1 MRMIENHRKKISF
14 TLIDLLLLIT
24 VVIWGSNP
32 TVVKLGLK
40 TVSPFAFNAAR
51 YLVATIVC
59 WMILWVKERDC
70 VIERQDLWGV
80 LSVGFIGNF
89 VNQGF
94 FIMGVNN
101 TTAGNSSL
109 IMAGLPMVV
118 ACISIVF
125 KLEKIDKK
133 MLVGMVI
140 SFTGILLIVM
150 GTGNKV
156 SLTDQYFYGN
166 IMAFFGTVTWAVY
179 TILNKKY
186 LEKYSA
192 LKITTYGVTM
202 GFVSMLLLWMPSVI
216 SQDWRHLSGASML
229 GIFYSGGLSIA
240 LGTVFWNMGV
250 SQVGS
255 TKTSLYNNVTPI
267 VSVICG
273 GILLGEQ
280 LKVLQG
286 IGAILIFGGLAI
298 TRKGKK
304 AAVLD
309 EIGTCP
315 LQKEA

>member
-1 MRMIENHRKKISF
+1 MIDSNTKKRNF
-14 TLIDLLLLIT
+14 TFIDLLLLIT
-24 VVIWGSNP
+24 VIIWGSNP

-40 TVSPFAFNAAR
+40 TVSPFAFNVAR
-51 YLVATIVC
+51 YLVATIVS
-59 WMILWVKERDC
+59 WMILWVKEKDWR
-70 VIERQDLWGV
+70 IERQDLLGV

-89 VNQGF
+89 VNQAF

-125 KLEKIDKK
+125 GLEKIDKK
-133 MLVGMVI
+133 TIIGSMI

-156 SLTDQYFYGN
+156 SMTDQYFYGN
-166 IMAFFGTVTWAVY
+166 IMAFFGTVTWAIY
-179 TILNKKY
+179 TILNKRY

-192 LKITTYGVTM
+192 LKLTTYGVTM
-202 GFVSMLLLWMPSVI
+202 GFVSMLFLWMPSII
-216 SQDWRHLSGASML
+216 SQDWHQLSRTSILGILYSGA
-229 GIFYSGGLSIA
+229 LSIA
-240 LGTVFWNMGV
+240 IGTVFWNMGV

-273 GILLGEQ
+273 GLLLGEE
-280 LKVLQG
+280 LKMLQG
-286 IGAILIFGGLAI
+286 VGAVLIFGGLAI
-298 TRKGKK
+298 TRKRKK
-304 AAVLD
+304 PENLK
-309 EIGTCP
+309 EIGTFP
-315 LQKEA
+315 LQEKA

>member
-1 MRMIENHRKKISF
+1 MIESHRKKINF
-14 TLIDLLLLIT
+14 TFIDLLLLIT
-24 VVIWGSNP
+24 VIIWGSNP

-59 WMILWVKERDC
+59 WVILWIKERDWI
-70 VIERQDLWGV
+70 IEKQDLLGI
-80 LSVGFIGNF
+80 LFVGFIGNF
-89 VNQGF
+89 VNQAF
-94 FIMGVNN
+94 FIIGVNH

-125 KLEKIDKK
+125 RLEKIDKK
-133 MLVGMVI
+133 TIVGMVI

-150 GTGNKV
+150 GTGKKV
-156 SLTDQYFYGN
+156 SMTDQYFYGN

-192 LKITTYGVTM
+192 LKLTTYGVTM
-202 GFVSMLLLWMPSVI
+202 GFVSMLILWMPSII
-216 SQDWRHLSGASML
+216 SQDWHHLSGTSMVSIL
-229 GIFYSGGLSIA
+229 YSGALSIA

-280 LKVLQG
+280 LKMLQG
-286 IGAILIFGGLAI
+286 VGAILIFGGLAI
-298 TRKGKK
+298 TRKRKK
-304 AAVLD
+304 IEDLN
-309 EIGTCP
+309 EIGALP